1 MIYIENDWS
10 DLEEGMQ
17 RALRERDALVAHAL
31 AVVQPGGGIVGKLE
45 ALERERCALQSELA
59 VLTGERA
66 RQNEARA
73 LARRQALDRTRTTQ
87 FLVGL
92 FGVLPA
98 GGVLALG
105 LLGLLFMAPLELIGL
120 YFTDGRDLGR
130 YMGWPAL
137 IAGLGG
143 AAFLLGLTLIVFFWM
158 RVREPDDLERD
169 SIQRLKLRLE
179 QVLTELTRVRNDVE
193 ADIQFNVQQLLPPG
207 APDVDVFALWAQ
219 RLGGDPL
226 SAQGDPMD
234 VDRLLRK
241 LDPTLP
247 RGVIALRNVSFGA
260 GLDVDL
266 ILIGNGRV
274 WLLHG
279 NALAGTL
286 RHVNG
291 AWTWNKPGAMSVESK
306 ISHTPDRGGQ
316 LEGTQRLVVAALNQT
331 FQRNEFR
338 ETVYVSSGIVFTHP
352 EARLS
357 GLGAAPINYGDVSW
371 WVGRLV
377 REFGAAG
384 HNRLQSDRLAFRIA
398 DAVLDAQAGASQV
411 RRFPSPGI
419 VSSMFEEQWV
429 ALEVWA
435 GEMPSPARLS
445 APT

>member
-31 AVVQPGGGIVGKLE
+31 TVAQPGRGIVGRLE

-59 VLTGERA
+59 VLTGDRA
-66 RQNEARA
+66 RRNEALA
-73 LARRQALDRTRTTQ
+73 LARRQTLDRTRTTQ

-105 LLGLLFMAPLELIGL
+105 LLGMLFMAPLELIGL

-130 YMGWPAL
+130 YMGWPSL
-137 IAGLGG
+137 TTGLGG
-143 AAFLLGLTLIVFFWM
+143 AAFLLGLTLIVFLWM
-158 RVREPDDLERD
+158 WEREPDDLERD

-179 QVLTELTRVRNDVE
+179 QVLTELTRVRKDVE
-193 ADIQFNVQQLLPPG
+193 ADIRFNVQQLLPPG

-241 LDPTLP
+241 LDPALP
-247 RGVIALRNVSFGA
+247 RGVIVLRNVSFGA

-266 ILIGNGRV
+266 ILIGNGCV

-291 AWTWNKPGAMSVESK
+291 AWIWNKPGAMAVESK

-316 LEGTQRLVVAALNQT
+316 LEGAQRLVVAALNQT
-331 FQRNEFR
+331 FQRNGFR
-338 ETVYVSSGIVFTHP
+338 ETVYVNSGIVFTHP
-352 EARLS
+352 EARLR

-371 WVGRLV
+371 WVARLI
-377 REFGAAG
+377 RDFGAAAQ
-384 HNRLQSDRLAFRIA
+384 NRSQPDCLAFKIA
-398 DAVLDAQAGASQV
+398 DALLDAQVGAAEFRQ
-411 RRFPSPGI
+411 FPSSGV
-419 VSSMFEEQWV
+419 VSSIFEEQWV
-429 ALEVWA
+429 ALETWLDTTV
-435 GEMPSPARLS
+435 RS
-445 APT
+445 A